1 MTTSD
6 EKFEIRKLPLM
17 SIRDEVIFPYMMTP
31 FVVGR
36 ESSVHALQ
44 EALAADKKIF
54 LATQHDASIDEPKPN
69 EIYQVGTVVNIVQ
82 SLKLPDGNIKVVVEG
97 IERGKILQ
105 VTETEGFMQASVR
118 LARHATETTPKIKT
132 EMQLV
137 RSLFK
142 QYVNGNVKMV
152 VEGIENWKVLRGCEM
167 RGLMQWLVRLERHVT
182 QSVPQFEAGEQAVI
196 SLFEQ
201 FVKLC
206 QSLVIAAMPTEDD
219 PAALTDTIAS
229 YLQLPI
235 KQKQELLEILDPADR
250 LSRIADVLDIEVKK
264 LSTDQSRQ
272 KLDEMLRTKIAELN
286 HLERYKE
293 IMRDVHPEASLYEFF
308 FEKLP
313 AGTAIPTVDPR
324 QLKHTYNVFRALT
337 MMYIAAGRRAG
348 STAMGVIE
356 FACSPDAVARYIAL
370 KAMLSKKAEALAPWQ
385 HGEELDEVVFK
396 VAATIP
402 LQFLQLDADTFL
414 EQLRA

>member
-17 SIRDEVIFPYMMTP
+17 FIRDEVLFPHMTRS
-31 FVVGR
+31 FMVGR
-36 ESSVHALQ
+36 EANLRAIENAVTKDRKILV
-44 EALAADKKIF
+44 AA
-54 LATQHDASIDEPKPN
+54 QRDASVEQPKPD
-69 EIYQVGTVVNIVQ
+69 EIYQVGTVVNIAQ
-82 SLKLPDGNIKVVVEG
+82 SFRMLSQDSTRVAVEG
-97 IERGKILQ
+97 IERGKILEI
-105 VTETEGFMQASVR
+105 TETEGFMEATVR

-142 QYVNGNVKMV
+142 QYVNGNVEMV
-152 VEGIENWKVLRGCEM
+152 VEGIENWKVLRGCEI
-167 RGLMQWLVRLERHVT
+167 RCLMQWLVKLARHVT

-250 LSRIADVLDIEVKK
+250 LSRMADVLDIEVKK

-272 KLDEMLRTKIAELN
+272 KLDEMLRTKIATLN
-286 HLERYKE
+286 HLER
-293 IMRDVHPEASLYEFF
+293 MRKVHPEASFHEFF

-324 QLKHTYNVFRALT
+324 QLKHTYNFLRDLT
-337 MMYIAAGRRAG
+337 MMDKAAGRRAG

-370 KAMLSKKAEALAPWQ
+370 KAMLSKKAEALAQWQ

-402 LQFLQLDADTFL
+402 LQFLQLDADKFL